1 MQRNTKE
8 WIQYGSAIV
17 VLTSGIVLAYVSYF
31 TSRMRDVT
39 DNVLWYFAQT
49 LMYAGSI
56 FGVAIAI
63 DAKFENIKNK
73 FLNHKNNFTQ
83 YLLDTG
89 VPSEYTLDIF
99 KHMLFRTEGH
109 EVNNRIYFPTAVKVM
124 KNCSEQV
131 LSFKAHN
138 KKVSFS
144 ALQSILLEELP
155 KFNQYRID
163 TFAKKNTFKF

>member
-31 TSRMRDVT
+31 TSQMRDVT

-63 DAKFENIKNK
+63 EAKFENIKNK
-73 FLNHKNNFTQ
+73 FFNHKNNET
-83 YLLDTG
+83 D
-89 VPSEYTLDIF
+89 
-99 KHMLFRTEGH
+99 
-109 EVNNRIYFPTAVKVM
+109 
-124 KNCSEQV
+124 
-131 LSFKAHN
+131 
-138 KKVSFS
+138 
-144 ALQSILLEELP
+144 
-155 KFNQYRID
+155 
-163 TFAKKNTFKF
+163 

>member
-1 MQRNTKE
+1 M
-8 WIQYGSAIV
+8 
-17 VLTSGIVLAYVSYF
+17 
-31 TSRMRDVT
+31 
-39 DNVLWYFAQT
+39 
-49 LMYAGSI
+49 
-56 FGVAIAI
+56 
-63 DAKFENIKNK
+63 
-73 FLNHKNNFTQ
+73 
-83 YLLDTG
+83 DTG

-124 KNCSEQV
+124 KDCSEQV
-131 LSFKAHN
+131 LFFKANN